1 MALKVARVGGEKKKV
16 AEPPDTDIGIP
27 TTQVKMGTTA
37 TTRYDP
43 LATVSIMDQ
52 LKTPSSPTSKSKRL
66 PVIGHLPMAK
76 QIQTLGL
83 LLIAFLALAVL
94 MLFLDGR
101 NASQQAASFAAAMDM
116 QMLSERVARS
126 SALAA
131 QGQPGAL
138 KAARESRDRY
148 TEDLNAFLN
157 GGVVRGVSLSAVTD
171 PSQLE
176 ILQAIKARWER
187 VTGNLDRLVGSEP
200 GIAAVAKGS
209 DGVSESVKGL
219 AELSQQA
226 GQQMLQAGG
235 SARDVEQASQ
245 LATLAQRIAKNVVTL
260 TSADDV
266 DADIAATLNKDGA
279 VFRETLATLS
289 RSAEALRQGGGRG
302 DDARATLAEITK
314 RASKLDAGVTAIVTN
329 APRLAG
335 AKQAARAIGNEGE
348 PLYADTTKLLGE
360 FDGSGK
366 THVVTFSAA
375 IVFGALALACL
386 VLLGILAREDARGR
400 ASDSEGENKRNQ
412 EAILRLLNEM
422 GNLADGDLTVQA
434 SVTEDVTGAIA
445 DSINFTIEELRTLV
459 KGINSATDQ
468 VTKAT
473 QETQAISNRLFEAS
487 QRQSKEIQQASAS
500 VLTMAQSISE
510 VAQNAAQSAKVAQ
523 VQLSAAEKGGSAVQ
537 NQIAGMNEIRTQIQE
552 TSKRIKRLG
561 ESSLE
566 IGEIVEL
573 ISDITEQ
580 TNVLA
585 LNAAIQAASAGE
597 AGRGFTVVAEEVQRL
612 AERSGEA
619 TKQIEAIVKTIQS
632 DTQDAVA
639 AMDRS
644 TVGVV
649 EGAKL
654 SDAAGQALAEIQRV
668 SRELAELIGRISA
681 QTQTQSASVADV
693 TRGMQGIL
701 KITEETTEGTKQTN
715 VSIGQLTKLA
725 AELRSS
731 VAGFKV

>member
-1 MALKVARVGGEKKKV
+1 LKVARVGGEKKRV
-16 AEPPDTDIGIP
+16 AEPPDTDIGVP

-37 TTRYDP
+37 ATRYDP

-52 LKTPSSPTSKSKRL
+52 LKTSPSPAAKSKRL

-101 NASQQAASFAAAMDM
+101 TASQQAASFAAAMDM

-126 SALAA
+126 SVLAA
-131 QGQPGAL
+131 QGQPGAV

-176 ILQAIKARWER
+176 TLQGIKARWER
-187 VTGNLDRLVGSEP
+187 VSGNLDRVVGSEP
-200 GIAAVAKGS
+200 IIAAVAKGS
-209 DGVSESVKGL
+209 DAVSESVKGL
-219 AELSQQA
+219 PELAQQL

-266 DADIAATLNKDGA
+266 DADIAATLSKDGA
-279 VFRETLATLS
+279 AFRETLATLS

-302 DDARATLAEITK
+302 DEARATLAEITK
-314 RASKLDAGVTAIVTN
+314 RATKLDAGVAAIVTN

-335 AKQAARAIGNEGE
+335 AKQSARTIGNEGE

-400 ASDSEGENKRNQ
+400 ASESEGENKRNQ

-487 QRQSKEIQQASAS
+487 QRQNKEIQQASAS

-654 SDAAGQALAEIQRV
+654 SDAAGQALAEIQR
-668 SRELAELIGRISA
+668 
-681 QTQTQSASVADV
+681 
-693 TRGMQGIL
+693 
-701 KITEETTEGTKQTN
+701 
-715 VSIGQLTKLA
+715 
-725 AELRSS
+725 
-731 VAGFKV
+731 